1 MTSVGLKDAFFIVP
15 VNMANQKYFRFEWLI
30 KYYQYIVLPNGNSD
44 AMRILPKFLN
54 QFLGVLDKKI
64 ISHP

>member
-1 MTSVGLKDAFFIVP
+1 MTSVDLKDVFFTEP

-30 KYYQYIVLPNGNSD
+30 KYYQFIVLSNENSD

-54 QFLGVLDKKI
+54 QFLGVLDKKV